1 MFVFDRETADK
12 AWKNL
17 QVTQARTKLVFNI
30 LNTCN
35 AKSHKGVIV
44 IQERF
49 DKWMLL
55 ELGYRR
61 LESLILNEMFLPID
75 ARQIVS
81 SQFNEEAICE
91 AGCIDIC
98 SELEMYGVKVE
109 SISFFNDTVQLYI
122 TGGSK

>member
-30 LNTCN
+30 LSVCN
-35 AKSHKGVIV
+35 AKSCKGVIV

-55 ELGYRR
+55 ELGHRC
-61 LESLILNEMFLPID
+61 LENLILNEVFLPID

-81 SQFNEEAICE
+81 SQFNEEAIYE